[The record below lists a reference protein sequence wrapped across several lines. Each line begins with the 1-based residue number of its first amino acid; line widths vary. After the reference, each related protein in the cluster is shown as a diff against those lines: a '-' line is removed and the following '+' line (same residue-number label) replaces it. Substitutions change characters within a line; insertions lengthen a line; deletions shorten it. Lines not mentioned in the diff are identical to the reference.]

1 MAGDSARKRRIRAE
15 RFVRN
20 FQENG
25 IQALLENPGN
35 VRDLLSLTREALVAK
50 IDLNRLHLVRS
61 TFITKGY
68 RRRAAD
74 VVLVAPFRE
83 GSPDRRLMITIL
95 IEHQSEPDP
104 LMPLRMVD
112 YVTQIYRFQER
123 RWKRRHRGSI
133 VGFRLLPVLP
143 VVFHTGTRP
152 WKRPGTVPDLIRS
165 GDLFRRVTPVMECLF
180 VNLPA
185 ISADVL
191 DECGGFFGQVLQA
204 VQARRARP
212 FAFQRVLDR
221 TLAHLRSMPPAERV
235 RGEEL
240 LSYLHALVY
249 HEREECEKQ
258 PLLDRI
264 EAAAWK
270 PEHRQELN
278 QMGKTIAEALRDE
291 GRAAGRDEGRA
302 EGHVI
307 GLRTTLLRQL
317 TRRFGEVPA
326 SLASIIEGTHDLE
339 RLAGWL
345 DQVVTAERLEDVG
358 IGD

>member
-1 MAGDSARKRRIRAE
+1 MAGDPAPNRRNRTE

-25 IQALLENPGN
+25 IQALLEHPGN
-35 VRDLLSLTREALVAK
+35 VRDLLALTGEALVAE
-50 IDLNRLHLVRS
+50 IDLDRMHLVRG
-61 TFITKGY
+61 TFINRDY

-83 GSPDRRLMITIL
+83 GRPDRRLMITIL

-123 RWKRRHRGSI
+123 RWKNRHGGSI
-133 VGFRLLPVLP
+133 AGFRLMPVLP

-152 WKRPGTVPDLIRS
+152 WKRLGTLPDLIRN
-165 GDLFRRVTPVMECLF
+165 GERFRRVTPVMECLF

-185 ISADVL
+185 VSNEVL
-191 DECGGFFGQVLQA
+191 EKGGGFFGWVLHVIRA
-204 VQARRARP
+204 RQARP
-212 FAFQRVLDR
+212 GAFSRLVDRVIGHIL
-221 TLAHLRSMPPAERV
+221 SMPPEEHA

-240 LSYLHALVY
+240 LSYLYAFVY
-249 HEREECEKQ
+249 HEREECEKE

-270 PEHRQELN
+270 PEHQRELN

-291 GRAAGRDEGRA
+291 GRA
-302 EGHVI
+302 EGHVS
-307 GLRTTLLRQL
+307 GLRTTLRRLL
-317 TRRFGEVPA
+317 IRRFGEIPPDLVV
-326 SLASIIEGTHDLE
+326 IIEGTTDLE
-339 RLAGWL
+339 HLNGWL

-358 IGD
+358 ICN